1 MAQCNP
7 VPSLEGT
14 ALTTITSSLG
24 KVVTGMESTFA
35 CGGSIS
41 DSTLLISY
49 KKKSGEWSPNPLKLP
64 STDDTAVQD
73 LLLSCTVAS
82 FGYESQTVIDRKF
95 HDALKLDTDC
105 FTTNFDLLSTP
116 IPSTIEKLMDIRS
129 PIRAELYKLNIY
141 RKGGHFKSHVDTPR
155 SGDMFG
161 SLVVSLPSHFT
172 GGELVTRHNGRQVT
186 FDWSRDSKTCTQW
199 GAFFSDVEH
208 EVLPVG
214 SGHRITLTYSLYLEQ
229 HKSPTISSIDV
240 TYNPFYKE
248 LKAALHCPHF
258 MRKGGILGF
267 YSQHKYVNKSL
278 ENIDTDE
285 FSASYLKGPDAL
297 VYYTAKSL
305 GLLIVLEPIFWTMI
319 IEDNRSVTQEFSP
332 HFPYDDYSENDFL
345 YNLEADEMLSDTFS
359 GMFGPFISEKE
370 ITWCQSEL
378 SWDEETGCAIRNEA
392 TLELYYQTVAL
403 LICIPKYT
411 SQRLSTS
418 PCSSSGSVEQSET
431 MNLFSHKKKNK
442 ELKRTITYLCPFN

>member
-64 STDDTAVQD
+64 STDDTAVQN

-82 FGYESQTVIDRKF
+82 FGIGSQTVTDKDYR
-95 HDALKLDTDC
+95 DALKLDTDC
-105 FTTNFDLLSTP
+105 FITNFDLLSTP

-141 RKGGHFKSHVDTPR
+141 CKGGHFKSHVDTPR

-214 SGHRITLTYSLYLEQ
+214 SGHRITLTYNLYYLEQ

-240 TYNPFYKE
+240 TYDPFYKE
-248 LKAALHCPHF
+248 LQAALHNPHF

-267 YSQHKYVNKSL
+267 YSQHKYINKSL
-278 ENIDTDE
+278 ANNDIDKFAT
-285 FSASYLKGPDAL
+285 SYLKGPDAL
-297 VYYTAKSL
+297 IYYTAKSL
-305 GLLIVLEPIFWTMI
+305 SLPIAIKPI
-319 IEDNRSVTQEFSP
+319 IWEKHSDDRSVTQEFLT
-332 HFPYDDYSENDFL
+332 HFACDDYVYDV
-345 YNLEADEMLSDTFS
+345 YDFS
-359 GMFGPFISEKE
+359 GYIEMSSDKFSDMFGPFISEKE
-370 ITWCQSEL
+370 ITWCQSKH
-378 SWDEETGCAIRNEA
+378 SWHEATGCAMHYGNEA
-392 TLELYYQTVAL
+392 TIQLYYQTVAL

-418 PCSSSGSVEQSET
+418 PYSSSGSVEQSEAMDFCFPT
-431 MNLFSHKKKNK
+431 KN
-442 ELKRTITYLCPFN
+442 

>member
-64 STDDTAVQD
+64 STDDTAVQN

-82 FGYESQTVIDRKF
+82 FGYGSQTVTDKDYR
-95 HDALKLDTDC
+95 DALKLDTDC
-105 FTTNFDLLSTP
+105 FITNFNLLSTP

-141 RKGGHFKSHVDTPR
+141 CKGGHFKSHVDTPR
-155 SGDMFG
+155 SGEMFG

-214 SGHRITLTYSLYLEQ
+214 SGHRITLTYNLYYLEQ

-240 TYNPFYKE
+240 TYDPFYKE
-248 LKAALHCPHF
+248 LQAALHNPHF

-267 YSQHKYVNKSL
+267 YSQHKYINKSL
-278 ENIDTDE
+278 ANTDIDKFGT
-285 FSASYLKGPDAL
+285 SYLKGPDAL
-297 VYYTAKSL
+297 IYYTAKSL
-305 GLLIVLEPIFWTMI
+305 GLLIAIKPIIWASYATKS
-319 IEDNRSVTQEFSP
+319 SVAKKFSTL
-332 HFPYDDYSENDFL
+332 FLCDDYSYSSDCSGP
-345 YNLEADEMLSDTFS
+345 DLSD
-359 GMFGPFISEKE
+359 MFGPLISEKE
-370 ITWCQSEL
+370 ITWCQSEN
-378 SWDEETGCAIRNEA
+378 SWEEVTGCSIHYGNEA
-392 TLELYYQTVAL
+392 TIRLYYQTVAL

-418 PCSSSGSVEQSET
+418 PYSSSGSVEQSEAMDFCFPT
-431 MNLFSHKKKNK
+431 KN
-442 ELKRTITYLCPFN
+442 